1 MSLMRMIIMIAVA
14 VELCSCAQMA
24 PLTGGAKDKY
34 PPVVNQ
40 AKVHPPNYSTN
51 FSSKGIV
58 IEFDD
63 YIKLDKKTN
72 ISINPGVNAQPTYR
86 VKGKK
91 LFVEI
96 DGDLSDNTTYSINFG
111 NNIQDITESNVL
123 KNFKYV
129 FSTGDFIDSLDFRGT
144 VYSAQSGLPLEGA
157 IVGLYSEISDSI
169 PYDAPPN
176 YIGVSNSAGWFNI
189 GNIKTGAY
197 KVIALTD
204 ENNNYI
210 YDEYSEGIGFSSEPV
225 QLEGVDSNASM
236 IDIFAFYPIAKNL
249 SVESKEGY
257 KNGGANVAFN
267 RSVEG
272 NAFGLLDRDDVILES
287 WNEHRDSLYLLV
299 SREKKNIK
307 FTLTQDDNRLDTITV
322 TLSKKQSKF
331 KLSSV
336 PKQLDSREELSLS
349 FTNAVAEFMAEDIDL
364 IQDSV
369 RMPIT
374 VLSKHQTPY
383 QLIISGNYVPNE
395 NYKVTLDS
403 ASIIDVAGRAIEEIS
418 FSFSTYKEN
427 YFGHLGVNIITN
439 NHSNMFVE
447 LLDPKGNSLRI
458 SESFYGAQ
466 AIHFDDL
473 KPGKYAV
480 QLIHDDNYNNVWD
493 TGNYLEQVQP
503 ERVVRYG
510 KLIEVRSNWNLN
522 EDWELDKSR

>member
-1 MSLMRMIIMIAVA
+1 MRLMRIIMVVAVA
-14 VELCSCAQMA
+14 VELLSCAQMA

-34 PPVVNQ
+34 PPVVDQ

-51 FSSKGIV
+51 FSSRGII

-72 ISINPGVNAQPTYR
+72 ISINPGVSAEPKYR

-91 LFVEI
+91 LFVELDDNLI
-96 DGDLSDNTTYSINFG
+96 DNTTYSINFG
-111 NNIQDITESNVL
+111 SAIQDITEGNVL
-123 KNFKYV
+123 NNFKYV

-157 IVGLYSEISDSI
+157 IVGLYTENSDSI
-169 PYDAPPN
+169 PYDLPPN

-189 GNIKTGAY
+189 GNIKNGDY
-197 KVIALTD
+197 KVVALTD
-204 ENNNYI
+204 ENNNYM
-210 YDEYSEGIGFSSEPV
+210 YDEYSEGIGFLSNQVEIAK
-225 QLEGVDSNASM
+225 VDSSTSM
-236 IDIFAFYPIAKNL
+236 VDILTFYPNAKNL
-249 SVESKEGY
+249 SVESKKGY
-257 KNGGANVAFN
+257 KNGGANITFN

-272 NAFGLLDRDDVILES
+272 NAFRLLEPDDIIMELWNDR
-287 WNEHRDSLYLLV
+287 RDSLYLLG
-299 SREKKNIK
+299 SRKKKNIK
-307 FTLTQDDNRLDTITV
+307 FTLKQENNRLDTVTV
-322 TLSKKQSKF
+322 TLSKTQVKF

-349 FTNAVAEFMAEDIDL
+349 FTNVVAEFMAEDIDL
-364 IQDSV
+364 IQDST

-374 VLSKHQTPY
+374 VVSKHQAPN
-383 QLIISGNYVPNE
+383 QLVIIGNYIPNN
-395 NYKVTLDS
+395 NYNLTLDS
-403 ASIIDVAGRAIEEIS
+403 ASIIDVTGRAIEETS

-427 YFGHLGVNIITN
+427 YFGHLSVNVITN
-439 NHSNMFVE
+439 NHKNMFVE
-447 LLDPKGNSLRI
+447 LLDPKGNSVRI

-466 AIHFDDL
+466 AISFDDL

-503 ERVVRYG
+503 ERVVRYS

>member
-1 MSLMRMIIMIAVA
+1 MVVALA
-14 VELCSCAQMA
+14 VELLSCAQMA

-34 PPVVNQ
+34 PPVVDQ

-51 FSSKGIV
+51 FSSKGII

-72 ISINPGVNAQPTYR
+72 ISINPGVSVQPTYR

-91 LFVEI
+91 LFVEL
-96 DGDLSDNTTYSINFG
+96 DGNLNDNTTYSINFG
-111 NNIQDITESNVL
+111 NAIQDITEGNVL
-123 KNFKYV
+123 NNFKYV

-144 VYSAQSGLPLEGA
+144 VYSAQNGLPLEGA
-157 IVGLYSEISDSI
+157 IVGLYSENSDSI
-169 PYDAPPN
+169 PYDTPPN

-189 GNIKTGAY
+189 GNIKTGTY

-204 ENNNYI
+204 ENNNYM
-210 YDEYSEGIGFSSEPV
+210 YDEHSEGIGFISKLV
-225 QLEGVDSNASM
+225 QLDEVDSSASM
-236 IDIFAFYPIAKNL
+236 IDLFAFYPIAKHL
-249 SVESKEGY
+249 SVENKEGY
-257 KNGGANVAFN
+257 KNGGANVTFN
-267 RSVEG
+267 RSVES
-272 NAFGLLDRDDVILES
+272 NAFGLLEPDDVILES

-307 FTLTQDDNRLDTITV
+307 FTIKQDDNRLDTITV
-322 TLSKKQSKF
+322 TLSKKQPKF

-349 FTNAVAEFMAEDIDL
+349 FTNIVAEFMSEDIDL
-364 IQDSV
+364 VQDSA

-374 VLSKHQTPY
+374 VFSKHQAPY
-383 QLIISGNYVPNE
+383 QLVISGNYVANK
-395 NYKVTLDS
+395 NYSLTLDS
-403 ASIIDVAGRAIEEIS
+403 ASIIDVAGRAIEETS

-427 YFGHLGVNIITN
+427 YFGHLGVNVITN
-439 NHSNMFVE
+439 NHANMFVE
-447 LLDPKGNSLRI
+447 LIDPKGNSVRI

-466 AIHFDDL
+466 AINFDDL

-480 QLIHDDNYNNVWD
+480 RLIYDDNYNNVWD
-493 TGNYLEQVQP
+493 TGNYLDKVQP
-503 ERVVRYG
+503 ERVVRYD
-510 KLIEVRSNWNLN
+510 KLIEVRSNWSLN